1 MPLGVDIGARS
12 PEEIADRYRVA
23 EMIGWRKIRR

>member
-12 PEEIADRYRVA
+12 PEEIAIAIAA
-23 EMIGWRKIRR
+23 EMIAWRKSPR